1 MCFCGRTARTF
12 ARCRPSHAVAAQAR
26 SFADLA
32 NARPGG
38 AARAPETS
46 SFPSVGVPQGFVSGA
61 RGHRLM
67 PLAIV
72 VCATGHLADQ
82 SGRGACALQTK

>member
-1 MCFCGRTARTF
+1 MCLRPPRTHIRAP
-12 ARCRPSHAVAAQAR
+12 CRPSHAVAAQAR